1 MTHTTSNGPLPDA
14 TTNDKLDALAN
25 AGALR
30 PIGQPLGGG
39 DIADED
45 ELRAIMG
52 GRPNL
57 GSPRATGAGA
67 SARRQVRLPESLNTA
82 LDDYAAAHNTTPS
95 AVIRDA
101 LEAYLASA

>member
-1 MTHTTSNGPLPDA
+1 MTRT
-14 TTNDKLDALAN
+14 TTNDELD
-25 AGALR
+25 ALR

-57 GSPRATGAGA
+57 DSPRATGAGA
-67 SARRQVRLPESLNTA
+67 SARRQVRLPEHLNTA
-82 LDDYAAAHNTTPS
+82 LDDYAAAHSTTPS

-101 LEAYLASA
+101 LTAYLNAA

>member
-1 MTHTTSNGPLPDA
+1 MAHITD
-14 TTNDKLDALAN
+14 NDEFDALAT

-45 ELRAIMG
+45 GLRASMG

-57 GSPRATGAGA
+57 GSSRATGAGA
-67 SARRQVRLPESLNTA
+67 SARRQVRLPEPLNDA
-82 LDDYAAAHNTTPS
+82 LDAYVVAHATTPS

-101 LEAYLASA
+101 LTAYLNAA